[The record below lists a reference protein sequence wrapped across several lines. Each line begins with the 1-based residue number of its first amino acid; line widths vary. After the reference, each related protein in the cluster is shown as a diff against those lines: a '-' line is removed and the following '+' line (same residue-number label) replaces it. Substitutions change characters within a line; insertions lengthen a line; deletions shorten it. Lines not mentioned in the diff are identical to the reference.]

1 MLRVLR
7 NTSCSMSFTLNQ
19 SHLPTPT
26 APHPSNTSKCR
37 SCGRLV
43 CDACSQ
49 DRMIL
54 AASIHAKRVCTQC
67 TRAASGSC
75 TSSTR
80 DVNSSSARWD
90 LMDRDCQSDTTGS
103 GGSPDSDGEEERV
116 RPDSGDPRVGVGGGA
131 GAGSEVGAG
140 VGRDRGAVG
149 PAGTAAGQV
158 SERLSSRTSPRTSPK
173 TSSKAA
179 LRTSSRSHSGHS
191 GRQHSR
197 KRSSLTRLLAEQL
210 RAEQQKDEDGGVGG
224 GDSRDGSSPWRM
236 GRPSMIAEIDEDGAS
251 SAGSRPASRAYNH
264 DEWGAPSSLAPRLS
278 HTILEGTIVA
288 PRGAAPVDEWLDDH
302 SEMST
307 YSVTSSHAT
316 DATAATSV
324 SQLSS
329 ASDLGD
335 MPMRGPQT
343 VGAGGRGGGPG
354 AAGYTAGRTAGWG
367 AQEEAPVLM
376 WTSPVLAPGAKAV
389 QAVQA
394 MKKGVKVVGKAGE
407 GGNARPP
414 PPRMRYSQWQRTS
427 SMRLPND
434 ERHSAAPRTDI
445 GIPAMKAAM
454 KAVGAPLLRRSVSAG
469 EPGASG
475 SSSGGRRLRG
485 VSSTAARGVVAE
497 DVVGVAAPALHR
509 SVSLG
514 RSGSVVRPRGASSAV
529 RADPAGPHLGV
540 LRRAGSNSSTGS
552 SRAGSPRMGQAPIRP
567 QRQQFESQRLE
578 SPVERLGRSGSM
590 KSSISRDMDVPF
602 VPITAITAITATTV
616 PRTRRLT
623 GLEHSL
629 GRVEF
634 VTGSPL
640 FNAKTAGSR
649 SGARSPT
656 QRFASGGGKAV

>member
-1 MLRVLR
+1 MV
-7 NTSCSMSFTLNQ
+7 
-19 SHLPTPT
+19 
-26 APHPSNTSKCR
+26 
-37 SCGRLV
+37 
-43 CDACSQ
+43 
-49 DRMIL
+49 L

-75 TSSTR
+75 ASSTH
-80 DVNSSSARWD
+80 DVNSRVLSESTSARWD
-90 LMDRDCQSDTTGS
+90 LLDRDCHSDTTGS
-103 GGSPDSDGEEERV
+103 GGSACDSEEGV
-116 RPDSGDPRVGVGGGA
+116 RPDSGDPRVGVEG
-131 GAGSEVGAG
+131 GAG
-140 VGRDRGAVG
+140 VGSGVGARVGGGRGAVG
-149 PAGTAAGQV
+149 P
-158 SERLSSRTSPRTSPK
+158 SLRTSSK
-173 TSSKAA
+173 TSSKSA

-191 GRQHSR
+191 GRLHSR

-224 GDSRDGSSPWRM
+224 GGGGDSRDGSNPWRM

-251 SAGSRPASRAYNH
+251 SGGSRPASRAYNN

-278 HTILEGTIVA
+278 HTILEGGGSMGSMGSMDSMGPVEGSRSMEGRRSVEGAIVA
-288 PRGAAPVDEWLDDH
+288 PRGAAAVEEWADDH

-354 AAGYTAGRTAGWG
+354 AAGYTAGWG
-367 AQEEAPVLM
+367 AQQVAPVLM
-376 WTSPVLAPGAKAV
+376 STSPVLAPGAKAM
-389 QAVQA
+389 QA
-394 MKKGVKVVGKAGE
+394 MKEGVKGVKVVKVVKVVKEVGNGGE

-414 PPRMRYSQWQRTS
+414 PPRMRYSQWQRSS

-434 ERHSAAPRTDI
+434 KRNRAAPRTDN
-445 GIPAMKAAM
+445 GIPAMKAAE
-454 KAVGAPLLRRSVSAG
+454 APMLRRSVSAG

-475 SSSGGRRLRG
+475 SISGGRRLMRG
-485 VSSTAARGVVAE
+485 VSGTAARSVVAE

-540 LRRAGSNSSTGS
+540 LRRAGSNSSNGS
-552 SRAGSPRMGQAPIRP
+552 SRAGSPRMGQPFIRP
-567 QRQQFESQRLE
+567 PRQQLEHQRSE

-590 KSSISRDMDVPF
+590 KSSMGVPF
-602 VPITAITAITATTV
+602 MVPITV

-629 GRVEF
+629 GRVEY
-634 VTGSPL
+634 VTGSPM